1 MRQLGKVTLMVTL
14 LASVVGCISYEAF
27 ISTTPKLGS
36 QRGLTAQELD
46 SLRDAIREKLATMGM
61 IEHPRLEWK
70 KKKVNEESPESEYKV
85 LDSYV
90 VGPDADTTGSVEV
103 SVLQGKKDGTVIVLI
118 QDRSWFMATSFTK
131 ALQAGLEDA
140 LATQFPGSTVTHRIE
155 RSLIV
160 P

>member
-1 MRQLGKVTLMVTL
+1 MRHLGKVALMVTL

-61 IEHPRLEWK
+61 IEHPRLEWR
-70 KKKVNEESPESEYKV
+70 KKVNEESPESEYKV
-85 LDSYV
+85 FDSYI
-90 VGPDADTTGSVEV
+90 VGPDADTNGSVEV
-103 SVLQGKKDGTVIVLI
+103 WVLQGKKDGTIIVLI
-118 QDRSWFMATSFTK
+118 QVRSWFMATRFTK
-131 ALQAGLEDA
+131 ALQAGLEDV

-155 RSLIV
+155 RPLMV